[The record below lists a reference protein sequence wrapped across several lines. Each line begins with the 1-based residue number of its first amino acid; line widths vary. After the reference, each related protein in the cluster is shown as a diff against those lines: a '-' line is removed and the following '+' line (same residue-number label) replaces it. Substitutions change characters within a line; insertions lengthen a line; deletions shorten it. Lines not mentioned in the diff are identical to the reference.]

1 MRGQTVNVW
10 NSQTGNLLP
19 ADFRASP
26 YSYFAALPYFMR
38 RTFTPH
44 SSLDSEVDLH
54 ASDLENAKLG
64 KHWLN
69 RCSIWFL
76 HFHAKRAIGDANS
89 ELFKEGY
96 DEALHENAYQIWL
109 CDLISVSLGTWMLLW
124 GIGPYIFAAK
134 PPPSF
139 LIPHSSFLIPHLS
152 RAFICTQ
159 EAARLSGL
167 PSQ

>member
-26 YSYFAALPYFMR
+26 YLYFAALPYFMR

-64 KHWLN
+64 KH
-69 RCSIWFL
+69 
-76 HFHAKRAIGDANS
+76 
-89 ELFKEGY
+89 
-96 DEALHENAYQIWL
+96 
-109 CDLISVSLGTWMLLW
+109 
-124 GIGPYIFAAK
+124 
-134 PPPSF
+134 
-139 LIPHSSFLIPHLS
+139 
-152 RAFICTQ
+152 
-159 EAARLSGL
+159 
-167 PSQ
+167 